1 MASNEEKERHTPSNV
16 DFRFPLCS
24 PDDILNSVT
33 SQELTY
39 DTPSQ
44 PPQRPSPVV
53 TSFQKNLTSLVQ
65 DPTGT
70 KTSISQV
77 ASIASLPRV
86 SSSVKIRAPVYHLSS
101 QRSLGSIQ
109 NLDSINPEDINRVTP
124 SIRTYHTPHPLPTD
138 AETQAQLA
146 WLGYRQELFRDWN
159 FWSSL
164 SLSCLNIG
172 TIPGSAIGMMTAMT
186 WGGPSVIFWGYL
198 LGMAVMICL
207 SAVIAEMSSAFPAAG
222 AMLTW
227 TFKLARAN
235 PQLRDWARFI
245 SWLIGTLLFFAHVV
259 IQVALTSQFTSMI
272 ISTFIGAGIKWKV
285 EGWQKFLINA
295 VYLIGCGF
303 SVSSSTARSP
313 KLWII
318 LGVFSICLYLIL
330 CLTLILTSNAKVK
343 FPDMFNRFENDTDFD
358 SDGFVFLMGWSLVSL
373 AFGAEASAHLA
384 EETKQPAS
392 NVPKAL
398 FYSTLISYILGC
410 ILNVVLSAV
419 STLPS
424 LEDRSIFKTHLVDLI
439 FAHCPRPAALLILC
453 CLLVL
458 MFLEDVAQ
466 LFAAS
471 RFTWAMARDRGFPF
485 AHVWRKVSTQHRIPR
500 RATGLLVGCSILA
513 AAVISIKDN
522 IFTESL
528 ITSASYLLLICYLVP
543 VAIYLCCDKDVLQ
556 YDGRNVWN
564 LRGLSRPCA
573 WISLIFLTFALC
585 LMACPTGLPISAA
598 TWSWSPL
605 FLVAVTAWG
614 TTTWMIYGQDRY
626 VGPVKSITLWTTGQE
641 VEFPYK
647 RTTAKLTTQV
657 PKAAETTDI
666 RIHPATVPERIQ
678 VSCDEEEEEVRTVP
692 EDPQDV
698 YSTDITSNSSWLGT
712 SLGGTDI
719 GR

>member
-1 MASNEEKERHTPSNV
+1 MASHEHKECHAPSNA
-16 DFRFPLCS
+16 DLGLPFGNFNEP
-24 PDDILNSVT
+24 LNSFASHAST
-33 SQELTY
+33 NN
-39 DTPSQ
+39 PSLL
-44 PPQRPSPVV
+44 PQRPSPAVA
-53 TSFQKNLTSLVQ
+53 SFQKNHTSFVQ

-70 KTSISQV
+70 KSSISQV
-77 ASIASLPRV
+77 ASIVSVPGV
-86 SSSVKIRAPVYHLSS
+86 SSAVKIRAPVYHLSS

-109 NLDSINPEDINRVTP
+109 NLDSINPEEITRVTP
-124 SIRTYHTPHPLPTD
+124 SVRTFHTHNPLPTD

-295 VYLIGCGF
+295 GYLIGCGF
-303 SVSSSTARSP
+303 SVSTSTARSP
-313 KLWII
+313 KLWIT
-318 LGVFSICLYLIL
+318 LGVFAICLYLIL
-330 CLTLILTSNAKVK
+330 CLTLILTSNAKVE

-398 FYSTLISYILGC
+398 FYSTLISYVLGC
-410 ILNVVLSAV
+410 ILNVVLSA
-419 STLPS
+419 TLPP
-424 LEDRSIFKTHLVDLI
+424 LEDRSMMRTHLVDLI
-439 FAHCPRPAALLILC
+439 FAHCPRPAAILILF

-466 LFAAS
+466 LFSAS

-500 RATGLLVGCSILA
+500 MATGLLVGCSILA
-513 AAVISIKDN
+513 AAVINIKEN

-605 FLVAVTAWG
+605 FLFAVTAWG

-647 RTTAKLTTQV
+647 KTTAKLTSQA
-657 PKAAETTDI
+657 PKAGETTDI
-666 RIHPATVPERIQ
+666 RIHAATIPERSQ
-678 VSCDEEEEEVRTVP
+678 VSCDEEEEVRTVA
-692 EDPQDV
+692 EDPSNV

-712 SLGGTDI
+712 SPGGTEI